1 MVYTVCVVGANASGS
16 QKHPHAVGEAEV
28 KAVLL
33 LSQRWAFTTCEK
45 PFVEPTK
52 LHSIQMMD
60 SDTKARWKNSCAS
73 VLLRLDLG
81 QTSDYDVDREK
92 AAHQHTEQN
101 QKFQI

>member
-1 MVYTVCVVGANASGS
+1 
-16 QKHPHAVGEAEV
+16 
-28 KAVLL
+28 
-33 LSQRWAFTTCEK
+33 
-45 PFVEPTK
+45 
-52 LHSIQMMD
+52 MMD